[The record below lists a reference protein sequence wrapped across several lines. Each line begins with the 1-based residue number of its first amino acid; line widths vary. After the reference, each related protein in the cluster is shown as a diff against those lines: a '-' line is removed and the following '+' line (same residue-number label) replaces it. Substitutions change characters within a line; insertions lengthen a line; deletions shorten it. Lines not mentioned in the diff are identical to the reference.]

1 MGTMNI
7 KTHIGQ
13 AMGRTAWGLFLSLM
27 LWAPIPAS
35 AAVTD
40 IAIEPLPT
48 LVSTKTKPNILF
60 ILDNSGSMG
69 WDYMPDDVNNAASSY
84 TTTYGYKSAQCNGVA
99 YDPTYTYVPPVKADG
114 TNYPNAVFTA
124 AMANG
129 YTPKPPTYGS
139 TYSSSSTETTA
150 LGSKTFRFTDGFTF
164 LGFGGSGLPNWAN
177 GTTISIEDPAD
188 PNHWMVGTVTNT
200 GSNQCS
206 GFGLFGI
213 CLFGNSYRDVVIN
226 VTQVNGSGASSPWGL
241 TAFSL
246 DNLTG
251 STYYNYTGTQ
261 TKMGWTYTAAGVSNT
276 TFKNECISHPGSPS
290 GEAGDGKF
298 TGVVLTAASTEAQNY
313 ANWYQYYRTRMLMTR
328 SGAGRAFQ
336 PLTNRYRVGF
346 TTINDTD
353 IAESS
358 AWTDI
363 QSGQAF
369 LHVKDFDSTQRSAF
383 LDRLYNTDASGGTPL
398 RSALSKA
405 GRYFAAQ
412 LGGQTAGTY
421 KDPVQYA
428 CQRNYAFLSTDGYWN
443 DSSNPKQL
451 NGSTD
456 IGQQDAADVRPF
468 SDGGAATKVTV
479 TTSTERRET
488 TTPATVTQGYTRN
501 TYSYGA
507 LNAGGCLFSYKET
520 RTAQSTSTSGSG
532 NQVVTTDWTTTTT
545 TTDTYNAGTASTST
559 VVTGPSSTVISTVNP
574 SAPALTGAETW
585 VNGAVTTSCT
595 GSKLTSPGAA
605 SLFGS
610 ATVTPT
616 GSGTTIV
623 LSTTTSGPTTTVAG
637 GAGGTANTLADV
649 AEYYYTND
657 LRTSALGNCTAGAG
671 GSGDVCD
678 NTGLT
683 AAGRDTALWQHMS
696 TFTLGLGVNGS
707 LTYDRYYL
715 DHATVTTSTYYKL
728 IQGTVAW
735 PAPVSNSVTTIDDL
749 WHTAVNGRGQYFG
762 ANNATDLT
770 NGLRSALTN
779 MGRVPGAGSAVG
791 LSSITPS
798 GTNNLAFGST
808 YATVDWTGDL
818 MAYRIQA
825 DGSLSEPLSGTGQGG
840 VDSKAW
846 RGANTSDTRTI
857 YYRKPSTTTL
867 MAFTYTNL
875 SADSLGTNFTNFCTK
890 SVSDTSTV
898 YPQQCATL
906 TAGQKTL
913 ANDGTNLVNW
923 LRGYAA
929 YEETTN
935 LTNPIYRGRV
945 SALGD
950 IVNSGPAYV
959 GAPELTYTDTGYSDF
974 KTAQAARKPMVYVG
988 SNDGMLHAFS
998 GDAADVGAEMW
1009 AFVPTAVM
1017 PNMFRLANTD
1027 YSNNHQ
1033 YLVDG
1038 TPVVGDIYVGG
1049 AWKTI
1054 LVAGLN
1060 SGGKSVY
1067 ALDIT
1072 NPSSPSVL
1080 WEFTDTDLGY
1090 VYGRPVITKRA
1101 NGTWVVAFGS
1111 GYNNTGNGYLY
1122 VLNANTGVQ
1131 AVTKIPTNVGGAA
1144 VGTLASPSGLSRI
1157 NAWIDSVS
1165 NNTAKRFYGGDLKG
1179 NVWRFDIDN
1188 LVAPNGQAQRLA
1200 VLQINA
1206 TTPQPITMRTA
1217 LAEITYS
1224 GTSYPVV
1231 LVGTGRYLGA
1241 TDLTDTTQ
1249 QSLYAIKDPLTA
1261 TDWGD
1266 VRANVLMI
1274 PQTLSTSGT
1283 SRTASTSA
1291 VNWASAIGW
1300 RMDLPTSKERVT
1312 ADMVVQYNTV
1322 GVGTGI
1328 PGVGGTCS
1336 PAGGTGWIYGIDIS
1350 TGGGVDGAAA
1360 GAYNDSGLVTGVAW
1374 VQKADKTSELVG
1386 TDTGGGT
1393 PNTTGIGGGGGS
1405 SGPPVMR
1412 RASWRELFNN

>member
-1 MGTMNI
+1 MGIMNI
-7 KTHIGQ
+7 KTLIDHL
-13 AMGRTAWGLFLSLM
+13 GRRAVWAALLSLV
-27 LWAPIPAS
+27 LWAPTHAG

-69 WDYMPDDVNNAASSY
+69 WDYMPDDVNTAAVSY

-114 TNYPNAVFTA
+114 SSYPAAVFTN

-139 TYSSSSTETTA
+139 TYSSSSTETTN
-150 LGSKTFRFTDGFTF
+150 LGSKTFRFTDGGTF
-164 LGFGGSGLPNWAN
+164 LGFGGSGLPSWAN
-177 GTTISIEDPAD
+177 GTTISIEDPAN
-188 PNHWMVGTVTNT
+188 PNHWMIGTVTDT
-200 GSNQCS
+200 GSNQCA

-213 CLFGNSYRDVVIN
+213 CLSGSSYRDVVIN

-241 TAFSL
+241 TAFSQ

-261 TKMGWTYTAAGVSNT
+261 TKMGWTYTAAGVANT
-276 TFKNECISHPGSPS
+276 TFKNECISHPGTPA

-298 TGVVLTAASTEAQNY
+298 TGVVLTAASAEAQNY

-336 PLTNRYRVGF
+336 PLTNRYRIGF

-353 IAESS
+353 ITESS
-358 AWTDI
+358 SWTDI
-363 QSGQAF
+363 QAGQAF
-369 LHVKDFDSTQRSAF
+369 LHVKDFDSTQRSDF
-383 LDRLYNTDASGGTPL
+383 LDRLYNTDANGGTPL
-398 RSALSKA
+398 RAALSKA

-412 LGGQTAGTY
+412 LAGQTSGTY

-443 DSSNPKQL
+443 DGSNPKQL

-468 SDGGAATKVTV
+468 SDGGAATKSTV
-479 TTSTERRET
+479 TTVTERREA
-488 TTPATVTQGYTRN
+488 TTPVTVTQGYTRN

-507 LNAGGCLFSYKET
+507 YGSGCFLSYKET
-520 RTAQSTSTSGSG
+520 KTPQTTSTTGSG

-545 TTDTYNAGTASTST
+545 TTESYNAGVATTST
-559 VVTGPSSTVISTVNP
+559 ATSGPTSTVISTVNP

-585 VNGAVTTSCT
+585 VNGTVATSCQS
-595 GSKLTSPGAA
+595 SKATSPSSA
-605 SLFGS
+605 SLLGA

-616 GSGTTIV
+616 GAGTTIV
-623 LSTTTSGPTTTVAG
+623 LSTTTSGPTTTVSG
-637 GAGGTANTLADV
+637 GAGGTYNTLSDV
-649 AEYYYTND
+649 AEYYYIND

-683 AAGRDTALWQHMS
+683 ASGRDTATWQHMS

-715 DHATVTTSTYYKL
+715 DHATVSTSTYYKL

-735 PAPVSNSVTTIDDL
+735 PAPISNSVTTIDDL
-749 WHTAVNGRGQYFG
+749 WHAAVNGRGQYFG

-779 MGRVPGAGSAVG
+779 MGRVPGAGAAVG
-791 LSSITPS
+791 VSSINPS
-798 GTNNLAFGST
+798 GTNNLAFASS
-808 YATVDWTGDL
+808 YATVDWTGDV
-818 MAYRIQA
+818 MAYRIQS
-825 DGSLSEPLSGTGQGG
+825 DGTLSAPLSGTGQGG

-846 RGANTSDTRTI
+846 RSGNTSDARTI
-857 YYRKPSTTTL
+857 YYRRPSTTTL
-867 MAFTYTNL
+867 AAFNYGNL
-875 SADSLGTNFTNFCTK
+875 NTDGLSSNFLNFCTK

-906 TAGQKTL
+906 SAGQKTL
-913 ANDGTNLVNW
+913 ANDATNMVNY
-923 LRGYAA
+923 LRGYSA
-929 YEETTN
+929 YEETN
-935 LTNPIYRGRV
+935 STNPIYRGRV

-950 IVNSGPAYV
+950 IVNSRVVYV
-959 GAPELTYTDTGYSDF
+959 GPPELTYGDAGYAAY
-974 KTAQAARKPMVYVG
+974 KTAQAGRKPMMYVG
-988 SNDGMLHAFS
+988 ANDGMLHAFS
-998 GDAADVGAEMW
+998 ADTADMGAELW

-1027 YSNNHQ
+1027 YANNHQ

-1038 TPVVGDIYVGG
+1038 TPVVADVYTGS

-1067 ALDIT
+1067 ALDVT

-1080 WEFTDTDLGY
+1080 WEFTDADLGY
-1090 VYGRPVITKRA
+1090 VYGEPVVTKRA
-1101 NGTWVVAFGS
+1101 NGTWVVVFGS

-1122 VLNANTGVQ
+1122 VLNAITGAQ

-1144 VGTLASPSGLSRI
+1144 VGTAASPSGLSRI
-1157 NAWIDSVS
+1157 NAWVDSVKD
-1165 NNTAKRFYGGDLKG
+1165 NTAKRFYGGDLKG

-1206 TTPQPITMRTA
+1206 STPQPITMRTEPV
-1217 LAEITYS
+1217 EIAYQ
-1224 GTSYPVV
+1224 GTKYPAVV
-1231 LVGTGRYLGA
+1231 VGTGRYLGA

-1249 QSLYAIKDPLTA
+1249 QSIYVIKDPLTA

-1266 VRANVLMI
+1266 VRGNVLMI
-1274 PQTLSTSGT
+1274 PQTLVTSGT
-1283 SRTASTSA
+1283 TRTVTTST
-1291 VNWASAIGW
+1291 VDWASAIGW

-1322 GVGTGI
+1322 AVGTGI
-1328 PGVGGTCS
+1328 PGAGGACS
-1336 PAGGTGWIYGIDIS
+1336 PAGGTGWVYGIDLTTGGAPTGITAVGGFNS
-1350 TGGGVDGAAA
+1350 TGLVMGLAWATNADGSKSVTVRDSSNSTNKFNVGGD
-1360 GAYNDSGLVTGVAW
+1360 
-1374 VQKADKTSELVG
+1374 
-1386 TDTGGGT
+1386 GGGT
-1393 PNTTGIGGGGGS
+1393 PMI
-1405 SGPPVMR
+1405 R
-1412 RASWRELFNN
+1412 RSSWRELFNN